1 MKLNQKKSKVMIFNF
16 TNNYKFTTRLML
28 NNENIEVVN
37 KSKLLGTVITDKLT
51 WDENT
56 NYLVKKAY
64 NRMQLLHKVASFT
77 SSKEEKK
84 NNLQFIHTKH
94 S

>member
-1 MKLNQKKSKVMIFNF
+1 
-16 TNNYKFTTRLML
+16 ML

-84 NNLQFIHTKH
+84 IIYNSYIRSILEQSCVVWH
-94 S
+94 SSLTIDNSNDLE